1 MWVDFLI
8 FVVNFTAM
16 SKKYDEMN
24 DAEKLIMDYLQVYAF
39 KRVNAKPPTEKNA
52 VEIVLEEMA
61 VRLNLID

>member
-1 MWVDFLI
+1 MWADFSN
-8 FVVNFTAM
+8 FAVNYITM

-39 KRVNAKPPTEKNA
+39 KRVNANPPTEKNA

>member
-1 MWVDFLI
+1 MWADFFI